1 MKTNAIGW
9 ISLTIGLICIGLI
22 AEVSQA
28 VEVPD
33 NPEAAESDALDA
45 VVNPPE
51 LLEPIDSVQLVSSP
65 EPPESESPADLAVR
79 STLPPIDPL
88 EQLSTDEWLDLL
100 SDKPTDNP
108 TEPSPTSHPIS
119 QSAADLSGDLSM
131 PQARL
136 LPPPAPSL
144 TPSLTEAAFV
154 SNETQSSPLSASPPP
169 SSKSPRIGNLGGQPP
184 LVAQNSAA
192 IHTWASQSPA
202 LAETPATSATSDSP
216 SWLKNS
222 MAQVTSVSQLSDVQ
236 PTDWAYQA
244 LQSLTERYGAIQG
257 YPDGLFRGNRSLTR
271 FEFAAGLNAALDR
284 VSELIASSSQN
295 AATKADLATINRLQD
310 DFRDELIT
318 LRARLDGLDARVAEV
333 TANQFSTTVV
343 LNGQTT
349 FGIADAW
356 GGNPPGRSQ
365 GNPVFAYLSQLQLSG
380 SFSQHDAFRIDLEA
394 GNFDGGGFAN
404 PDVLN
409 TQMALLGFQT
419 DTNNQIE
426 LSGVEYRVALGDRLV
441 FTAKPVGFSLD
452 TVLSPNSLYTSASQ
466 GALSRFAA
474 ENPVFRIGDLDSGLG
489 LDWLI
494 TDRARLQIAYGAR
507 DAGNPTQGLFES
519 DHRAFGV
526 QLLTRPFGAF
536 TTGIAY
542 VNAFA
547 SDGFL
552 DTFTGSTNAD
562 TSGGFQEAAAIHAV
576 SGTFQWPITS
586 HIVLGAWGGLT
597 VTDSLPSDAV
607 AVSSTYQFSLGF
619 PDTFGREGDL
629 LGIMV
634 GQPFRLRYG
643 LQVER
648 EDEASGLHYEIFY
661 RIRVNDNIAITPGI
675 FIVTDP
681 GHIANN
687 NTIIVGA
694 IRSSFEF

>member
-1 MKTNAIGW
+1 MKTRAMRW
-9 ISLTIGLICIGLI
+9 ITVATGVTTGLLGVGLA
-22 AEVSQA
+22 AEMSQA
-28 VEVPD
+28 AE
-33 NPEAAESDALDA
+33 PEAVKPEEIKPEIPEQNTTEQAPALISA
-45 VVNPPE
+45 
-51 LLEPIDSVQLVSSP
+51 
-65 EPPESESPADLAVR
+65 
-79 STLPPIDPL
+79 LPPI
-88 EQLSTDEWLDLL
+88 
-100 SDKPTDNP
+100 DNP
-108 TEPSPTSHPIS
+108 TEPPLTSEPVS
-119 QSAADLSGDLSM
+119 QSAADLAMPQVLSQPPKSPILGDFESEIVQKASQNGEIDTKPHLNPNPQKDETNLNALKVPLFKGDLGG
-131 PQARL
+131 
-136 LPPPAPSL
+136 
-144 TPSLTEAAFV
+144 
-154 SNETQSSPLSASPPP
+154 SNHDLQLTQSSPYKPAQ
-169 SSKSPRIGNLGGQPP
+169 NPP
-184 LVAQNSAA
+184 LAQTPVVAQNSAA
-192 IHTWASQSPA
+192 IQTWAAQIPA
-202 LAETPATSATSDSP
+202 PEPAPAVPDSP
-216 SWLKNS
+216 PGLEDS

-244 LQSLTERYGAIQG
+244 LQSLTERYGVIQG
-257 YPDGLFRGNRSLTR
+257 YPDGLFRGSRSLTR

-284 VSELIASSSQN
+284 VTELVASSSQD
-295 AATKADLATINRLQD
+295 AATQADLEILSRLQD
-310 DFRDELIT
+310 DFKTELVT
-318 LRARLDGLDARVAEV
+318 LRARVDGLDARVAEV
-333 TANQFSTTVV
+333 AANQFSTTVV

-349 FGIADAW
+349 FGLANAW
-356 GGNPPGRSQ
+356 GGNPPGQ
-365 GNPVFAYLSQLQLSG
+365 GNGNTVFAYLTQLQLSG
-380 SFSQHDAFRIDLEA
+380 SFSRHDSFRIDLES
-394 GNFDGGGFAN
+394 GNFDGGGFAK
-404 PDVLN
+404 PEALN
-409 TQMALLGFQT
+409 TQMALLGFQS
-419 DTNNQIE
+419 DTNNGLE
-426 LSGVEYRVALGDRLV
+426 LSGAEYRVAIGDRLV
-441 FTAKPVGFSLD
+441 LTAKPVGFSLD

-494 TDRARLQIAYGAR
+494 TDQARLQIAYGAR
-507 DAGNPTQGLFES
+507 NAGDPAQGLFNS

-542 VNAFA
+542 VNAFS

-562 TSGGFQEAAAIHAV
+562 TSGGFREAAAIHAV
-576 SGTFQWPITS
+576 SGTFQWPITP
-586 HIVLGAWGGLT
+586 HIVLGAWGGVT
-597 VTDSLPSDAV
+597 ITDSLPSDAV

-629 LGIMV
+629 LGVMV

-643 LQVER
+643 LEIER

-675 FIVTDP
+675 FVVTDP